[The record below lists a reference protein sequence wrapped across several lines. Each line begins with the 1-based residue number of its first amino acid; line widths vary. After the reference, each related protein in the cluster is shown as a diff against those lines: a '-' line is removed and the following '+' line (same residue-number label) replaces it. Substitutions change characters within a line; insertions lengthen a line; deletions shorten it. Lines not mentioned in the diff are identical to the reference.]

1 MALGRRKYLELDL
14 EGYLELGG
22 SPMFSKD
29 FGASSYCV
37 LSLPS
42 AARAPLLSISRK
54 GAIGFAAAV
63 RIDQQGRRANAL
75 PPSAESPLCA

>member
-1 MALGRRKYLELDL
+1 MADVAGGARSGSSATDAVWVNPGGGSPVALGRRKYLELDL

-42 AARAPLLSISRK
+42 AARAPLLSIS
-54 GAIGFAAAV
+54 
-63 RIDQQGRRANAL
+63 
-75 PPSAESPLCA
+75 